1 MTLLIK
7 LFISILILIVITVP
21 WFYTAEANPVD
32 EGLPN
37 WFIYSL
43 CMTVVFSL
51 FVSFAI
57 GRFWDQLEGE
67 NIMDSDSDK
76 KD

>member
-1 MTLLIK
+1 MTLVLK

-21 WFYTAEANPVD
+21 WFYTAEASPVD

-43 CMTVVFSL
+43 FMTVVFSL
-51 FVSFAI
+51 FISYAL
-57 GRFWDQLEGE
+57 GRFWDQLAGE
-67 NIMDSDSDK
+67 NNMDSDPDK

>member
-1 MTLLIK
+1 MTLALK
-7 LFISILILIVITVP
+7 LFISVLVLIAITVP
-21 WFYTAEANPVD
+21 WFYTAEASPVD

-43 CMTVVFSL
+43 FMTVIFSL
-51 FVSFAI
+51 FLFYAI
-57 GRFWDQLEGE
+57 GRFWDQLSGE
-67 NIMDSDSDK
+67 NTMDSDSDK

>member
-1 MTLLIK
+1 MTLVLK
-7 LFISILILIVITVP
+7 LFISVLILIVITVP
-21 WFYTAEANPVD
+21 WIYTAEASPVD

-43 CMTVVFSL
+43 FMTVVFSL
-51 FVSFAI
+51 FISYAI
-57 GRFWDQLEGE
+57 GRFWDQLAGD
-67 NIMDSDSDK
+67 NTMDSDPDK